1 MAGRATQTGR
11 VHVRAG
17 EGHQGFLG
25 VTRLLWAKVAGTICL
40 IALMLYIADPS
51 SRSSGGTA
59 FGYVSG
65 TISAGMMV
73 WLTMLGVRKRAM
85 TRGRWSLK
93 NWTSAHVWLGL
104 SLIVIVTLHSAFDFG
119 WNLHTLAYAL
129 MMIVIL
135 SGIFGITMYATIPAR
150 LSANRGE
157 TTEAQMLESLRSIDR
172 QLDAAAQ
179 PLDHDHAAWVLA
191 SIDDNPFGGSV
202 WNRLT
207 GHYPRCQT
215 DAAQAGIRRI
225 TGGRA
230 DMGDDPLERVDALLE
245 KKQALL
251 ARMRR
256 HMRLKALLEIW
267 LYVHVPVTFAM
278 LAAVA
283 AHVVAVFFFW

>member
-1 MAGRATQTGR
+1 MASRATQTGR
-11 VHVRAG
+11 VHVSAG
-17 EGHQGFLG
+17 EGHQGFL
-25 VTRLLWAKVAGTICL
+25 TLARMRWAKVALVVCL
-40 IALMLYIADPS
+40 IALILYVADPAP
-51 SRSSGGTA
+51 RPSGGTA
-59 FGYVSG
+59 FGYASG
-65 TISAGMMV
+65 TVAAGLML

-93 NWTSAHVWLGL
+93 SWTSAHVWLGL
-104 SLIVIVTLHSAFDFG
+104 SLVVVVTLHSAFDFG
-119 WNLHTLAYAL
+119 WNLHTLAYAF

-135 SGIFGITMYATIPAR
+135 SGLFGIVVYATLPSR

-179 PLDHDHAAWVLA
+179 PLDHDSAAWVLA
-191 SIDDNPFGGSV
+191 SIDDDPFGGNL
-202 WNRLT
+202 WNRLS
-207 GHYPRCQT
+207 GNYPRCRT
-215 DAAQAGIRRI
+215 ESAQAGIRRI

-230 DMGDDPLERVDALLE
+230 DLGDDPLERVDALLE

-267 LYVHVPVTFAM
+267 LYVHVPMTFAAI
-278 LAAVA
+278 AAVT
-283 AHVVAVFFFW
+283 AHVVAGFYFW